1 MERRALLRGMMVGV
15 PATAAMFAGAAVKS
29 THFVRETSEQSLET
43 CRQQLEDLRERMDRS
58 EASTKKT
65 LKALVALTTL
75 SLGID
80 VSALL

>member
-15 PATAAMFAGAAVKS
+15 PATAAVLAGAAAKS
-29 THFVRETSEQSLET
+29 TQFVRDTSEQSLEAF
-43 CRQQLEDLRERMDRS
+43 QQQVEDLRERMDRS

-65 LKALVALTTL
+65 LKALLALTSL

>member
-1 MERRALLRGMMVGV
+1 MERRALLRGMLVGV
-15 PATAAMFAGAAVKS
+15 PAAAGVLAGAAVKS
-29 THFVRETSEQSLET
+29 THFVRETSEQSLEGL
-43 CRQQLEDLRERMDRS
+43 RQQVEDLRERMDRS
-58 EASTKKT
+58 EVSTKKT